1 MVIAGRAVL
10 ADETAPPAVAS
21 RSIGAADGVPPVRL
35 LPRNDLTGPRRA
47 RVSGRIGAS
56 GLMPDVLVLV
66 TERAV
71 EVLHADVAAV
81 GLPDAAGT
89 TITVDVVAGDPAVD
103 LCGTT
108 IPAAGWHLD
117 EVVHRGHSVVV
128 ADLSSSGLHPS
139 LVDLASIGPCLAVP
153 LWGRLRPYGVL
164 LVGRHRGARPFPDHA
179 VADLQGLTG
188 S

>member
-1 MVIAGRAVL
+1 MVIAGRALL
-10 ADETAPPAVAS
+10 ADETAPPALAS

-35 LPRNDLTGPRRA
+35 VPRSDPAGPARA
-47 RVSGRIGAS
+47 RVSGRIGSS
-56 GLMPDVLVLV
+56 GLMPDMLVLV

-71 EVLHADVAAV
+71 DVLHADVAAV
-81 GLPDAAGT
+81 GLPDAAGI
-89 TITVDVVAGDPAVD
+89 TITVDVVAGDPAAD

-117 EVVHRGHSVVV
+117 EVLRRGHSVVI

-164 LVGRHRGARPFPDHA
+164 LAGRHRGAPPFPDQA
-179 VADLQGLTG
+179 VADLQALPG